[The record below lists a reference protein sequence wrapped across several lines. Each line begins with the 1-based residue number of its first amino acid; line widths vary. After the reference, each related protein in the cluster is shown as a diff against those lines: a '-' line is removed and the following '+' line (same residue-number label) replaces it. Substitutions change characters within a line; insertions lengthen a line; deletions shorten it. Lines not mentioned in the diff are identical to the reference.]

1 MTPNCRTYAG
11 ICPRWQSIPSNS
23 QNLARDTGR
32 KYSEP
37 ICNPQP
43 SPQSPSL
50 NSQPVIPTSS
60 SQHNSPPKSLFPA
73 VPQAAMPAPDV
84 VYTADES
91 SSITLQTGSS
101 VDNTTK
107 NDVRYGRRICYPAL
121 ISRTHSHINRW
132 QLAPNPNPKAA
143 RLPRYQLQAYNPSS
157 EVFLTI
163 ILFNLLCLMAILV
176 VLYCADGHGQCH
188 THYGNIH
195 LVLRYVPSII
205 GTFATLMYVSARDA
219 YVRIQLG
226 FPNISHSCLDA
237 YSYNWWRTNLHHH
250 KSSDTLPGL
259 RFPDYICYLS
269 TIGVATSKSSIAG
282 WGGIWALRTMLQFSM
297 PVICSMIQSLS
308 WIFQHRMPH
317 DDT

>member
-1 MTPNCRTYAG
+1 VAENIAEAYRQCIPPFSHYKVIQQYTLQDIALISDPIYSAMTPNCRTYAG

-107 NDVRYGRRICYPAL
+107 NDIRYGRRICYPAL
-121 ISRTHSHINRW
+121 ASRTHSHINR
-132 QLAPNPNPKAA
+132 
-143 RLPRYQLQAYNPSS
+143 
-157 EVFLTI
+157 
-163 ILFNLLCLMAILV
+163 
-176 VLYCADGHGQCH
+176 
-188 THYGNIH
+188 
-195 LVLRYVPSII
+195 
-205 GTFATLMYVSARDA
+205 
-219 YVRIQLG
+219 
-226 FPNISHSCLDA
+226 
-237 YSYNWWRTNLHHH
+237 
-250 KSSDTLPGL
+250 
-259 RFPDYICYLS
+259 
-269 TIGVATSKSSIAG
+269 
-282 WGGIWALRTMLQFSM
+282 
-297 PVICSMIQSLS
+297 
-308 WIFQHRMPH
+308 
-317 DDT
+317 